1 MSNFTLKA
9 CYSPEI
15 QFINKRASGSRIKLE
30 TKYTYNVKY
39 SKELTCIGELIAEV
53 CDKEEPDQFRLKA
66 VTVGIFSFKEGTDKD
81 LLHIDTYKV
90 LFPYLRALVTTV
102 TANSG
107 IPAIILPEADM
118 EGQNIYRIEGIR

>member
-53 CDKEEPDQFRLKA
+53 CDKEEPDQFRLKE